1 MITMKVCYFMWA
13 SITPTISDSLPNR
26 SELFAALRHFH
37 DATIEASCIEYRA
50 SERKRWMKWFPSLG
64 LSYNLQGQPRPT
76 IAYGLGQVY
85 TNIND
90 KAVKAAKI
98 ESIRKLGAL
107 AYQQDSINLEILLKK
122 VAILRGGL
130 EYAEATAKVDD
141 QLWELTKQKYQANE
155 IEPTVYLAA
164 LRQQTQRAEEDR
176 KKREEYEIL
185 QLEVLKLARF

>member
-1 MITMKVCYFMWA
+1 MQIEPST
-13 SITPTISDSLPNR
+13 DSLPEQ
-26 SELFAALRHFH
+26 SELFDALRRFH

-76 IAYGLGQVY
+76 IGYGLGQIY

-98 ESIRKLGAL
+98 ESIKRLGAL
-107 AYQQDSINLEILLKK
+107 AYTQDSINLEILLKK

-155 IEPTVYLAA
+155 IEPAVYLAA
-164 LRQQTQRAEEDR
+164 LKEQTERAAIDKKKKEEID
-176 KKREEYEIL
+176 IL
-185 QLEVLKLARF
+185 ELEVLKLARF